1 MTANRL
7 KSIPT
12 GLPRSVRI
20 IKIPKNQI
28 RFIRDLDLVGLNN
41 LGNLK
46 SMLVRNGAE
55 TECAQFLKNENSEIL
70 DLSRN
75 HLQKV
80 DSSMKLLP
88 SLSQLHMHVN
98 KIKVFPTDL
107 PRSLQVLVL
116 EQNKVRSIKR
126 NSLTMGS
133 NLNQPSITNRFQAKN
148 RF

>member
-55 TECAQFLKNENSEIL
+55 TECAQFLKIKI
-70 DLSRN
+70 
-75 HLQKV
+75 QKFWTCHGITYK
-80 DSSMKLLP
+80 KL
-88 SLSQLHMHVN
+88 
-98 KIKVFPTDL
+98 IA
-107 PRSLQVLVL
+107 R
-116 EQNKVRSIKR
+116 
-126 NSLTMGS
+126 
-133 NLNQPSITNRFQAKN
+133 
-148 RF
+148 